1 MIWGLL
7 AALAAPAW
15 GSGPEVWAAL
25 YNGRLMA
32 SADRDQVAA
41 IAVYETLLAD
51 LSDGDP
57 LRAELSL
64 WLGLAQLDDGRADAA
79 VESLRDAARLGQADV
94 RLRARR
100 TLADLQLRERAIVS
114 LPFSTTFSDGV
125 GPVVR
130 GWTHGLPGALSVA
143 PGDPADGLVLSWAVD
158 VQAAEDDFVRLEL
171 QPTAGPVARV
181 RLRLRSTAFEAQ
193 VRVMVEDS
201 QGERWTAPVQ
211 AVPAGT
217 WVGIDRSLL
226 DFAPADAPAAL
237 RRPDAGQVRAVEI
250 RDVTGYHSID
260 RGENVLWIDDLDVR

>member
-1 MIWGLL
+1 MIWSLL

-32 SADRDQVAA
+32 SADRDQAAA

-64 WLGLAQLDDGRADAA
+64 WLGLAQLDDGRQDAA
-79 VESLRDAARLGQADV
+79 VESLRDAVRLGGPDV
-94 RLRARR
+94 RLQARR
-100 TLADLQLRERAIVS
+100 VLAELLLRERAIVS
-114 LPFSTTFSDGV
+114 LPFTTTFADGV

-130 GWTHGLPGALSVA
+130 GWTHDLPDALALA
-143 PGDPADGLVLSWAVD
+143 PGDPADGTVLAWAVD
-158 VQAAEDDFVRLEL
+158 VQAGEDDFVRLEL
-171 QPTAGPVARV
+171 RPDAGPVTRL

-193 VRVMVEDS
+193 VRVMVEDA

-217 WVGIDRSLL
+217 WVGIDRGLL

-237 RRPDAGQVRAVEI
+237 RRPEAGQVRAIEI

-260 RGENVLWIDDLDVR
+260 RGENVLWIDDLDLR